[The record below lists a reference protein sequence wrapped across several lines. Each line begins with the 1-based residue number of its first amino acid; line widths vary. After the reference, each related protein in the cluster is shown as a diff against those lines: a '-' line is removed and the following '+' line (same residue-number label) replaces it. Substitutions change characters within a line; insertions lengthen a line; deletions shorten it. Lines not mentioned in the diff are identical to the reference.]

1 MTKYPGALLA
11 KPELMTAKVVEVSKS
26 LLSIATTTK
35 NDDEKRD
42 YEEERWCGFGLV
54 ILCV

>member
-35 NDDEKRD
+35 KNDEKRD
-42 YEEERWCGFGLV
+42 YEEEGGVVLV
-54 ILCV
+54 W